1 VADNDNAQNEG
12 GGVLESVKDSTKDV
26 AKDATQTVTGEM
38 KKVAREAAI
47 VVLTPVVKKAATS
60 LTKQLATKGPELFQE
75 YVEPR
80 IEEAGGIGNLAK
92 DLTGSKGLK
101 GMAVGKAAESMMGK
115 VTGKGGSGGKAD
127 GTGRGRRLPIQES
140 IDVGV
145 PIDVAYNEWTQFED
159 FPEFMHRVEQ
169 IEQIDDTHLVWHEN
183 IWGRRRTWKA
193 EITDQTPNER
203 IAWRSEDGVENV
215 GVITFHDMGDRL
227 TRILVNL
234 DFQPKGLMEK
244 TASGFRMSRRALRS
258 DLMRFKAHIEMQDE
272 EEGAWRGTIE
282 DGEVTDY
289 DEDYEN
295 PRDAGEDGDDQ
306 SDEYEDEQDE
316 PEDQSDEYEDDEEE
330 DEDEPDEQSDEY
342 EDDEE
347 EDEDEPDEQSD
358 EYEDDEEDD
367 QSDEDGSDEDDEG
380 LTAGPARRGR
390 SRARSAA
397 KKASRPARKRPSSA
411 GRTAKKSSSPARK
424 RTSAAAKKTSS
435 TAKKATGPARK
446 RASGTA
452 RKTSGTAKRSSG
464 PARKTSSTARK
475 TAAASGRRTSSTAK
489 KTAGPAKKTAGT
501 AKKTAK
507 KSTGPARKR
516 ASSTTKKSSA
526 PARKRAT
533 SKRSASPRRRSSR

>member
-1 VADNDNAQNEG
+1 VAENDNAQNEG
-12 GGVLESVKDSTKDV
+12 GGALESVKDSAKDV
-26 AKDATQTVTGEM
+26 AQDATQTVTSEM

-60 LTKQLATKGPELFQE
+60 LTKQLATKGPELFQD

-80 IEEAGGIGNLAK
+80 IEEAGGVGNLAK
-92 DLTGSKGLK
+92 ELTGSNGLK
-101 GMAVGKAAESMMGK
+101 GMAVGKAAESVMGK
-115 VTGKGGSGGKAD
+115 VTGKGGGGKAD
-127 GTGRGRRLPIQES
+127 GTGRGRRLPIQEA

-183 IWGRRRTWKA
+183 IWGRRRSWKA

-203 IAWRSEDGVENV
+203 IAWRSEEGVENV
-215 GVITFHDMGDRL
+215 GVVTFHDMGDRL

-234 DFQPKGLMEK
+234 DFQPKGVMEK

-272 EEGAWRGTIE
+272 EEGAWRGTVE

-289 DEDYEN
+289 DDDYEN
-295 PRDAGEDGDDQ
+295 PRAVGEDDDAEDEEADEPEEQSDEYEDEDEEADEEADEDEPDDQ
-306 SDEYEDEQDE
+306 SDEYEDEE
-316 PEDQSDEYEDDEEE
+316 A

-342 EDDEE
+342 EDDDE
-347 EDEDEPDEQSD
+347 EDESD
-358 EYEDDEEDD
+358 E
-367 QSDEDGSDEDDEG
+367 SEG
-380 LTAGPARRGR
+380 VTSGRMRRGR

-397 KKASRPARKRPSSA
+397 QESSRPARKRASSA
-411 GRTAKKSSSPARK
+411 GRAAKKSSSPTRK
-424 RTSAAAKKTSS
+424 RASGAAKKASR
-435 TAKKATGPARK
+435 TAKKSTGPARK
-446 RASGTA
+446 RAAA
-452 RKTSGTAKRSSG
+452 RTAK
-464 PARKTSSTARK
+464 
-475 TAAASGRRTSSTAK
+475 RTSSTAK
-489 KTAGPAKKTAGT
+489 KTSAAPSRRRSSTTKKASAAPSRKRTSSAAKKSAST

-516 ASSTTKKSSA
+516 TSSTTKKASA

-533 SKRSASPRRRSSR
+533 GKRTASSGRRSSR